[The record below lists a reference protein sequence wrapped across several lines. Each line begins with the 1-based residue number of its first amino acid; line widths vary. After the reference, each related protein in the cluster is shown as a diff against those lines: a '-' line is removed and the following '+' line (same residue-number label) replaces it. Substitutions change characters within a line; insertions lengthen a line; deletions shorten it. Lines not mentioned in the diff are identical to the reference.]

1 MLRTHFGFYTFLCL
15 THKLMFPPLILFQIP
30 VACTEN
36 FIPLQITVSRVEYN
50 KIMKERVLATIEI
63 ETRVSL
69 TSVDGME
76 AGHEGG
82 PARRADG
89 VDVVV
94 VEDDARVGQGVD
106 VGRWDLV

>member
-1 MLRTHFGFYTFLCL
+1 
-15 THKLMFPPLILFQIP
+15 
-30 VACTEN
+30 
-36 FIPLQITVSRVEYN
+36 
-50 KIMKERVLATIEI
+50 MKERVLATIEI

-94 VEDDARVGQGVD
+94 VEDDARVSQGVD
-106 VGRWDLV
+106 VGRGHLCGNSIEKFWLEFWLKKRLNITF